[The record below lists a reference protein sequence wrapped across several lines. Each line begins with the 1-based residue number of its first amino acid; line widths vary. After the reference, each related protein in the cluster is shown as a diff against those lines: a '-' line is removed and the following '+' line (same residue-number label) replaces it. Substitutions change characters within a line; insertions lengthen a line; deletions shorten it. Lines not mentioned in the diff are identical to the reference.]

1 MSDRRLR
8 RFSSFFLTSYSCFF
22 LPNSFLPS
30 YLLTFSSFHFL
41 TAQAMAGKLSSQKG
55 LIVEVDVKGYVAANK
70 DLADCALY
78 VVTSN
83 TKQVFNSV
91 LIL

>member
-22 LPNSFLPS
+22 YLTPS
-30 YLLTFSSFHFL
+30 YLLTFLPSRLFTFSP
-41 TAQAMAGKLSSQKG
+41 AQAMAGKLSSQKG
-55 LIVEVDVKGYVAANK
+55 LIVEVDVKGYLAANK

>member
-1 MSDRRLR
+1 
-8 RFSSFFLTSYSCFF
+8 
-22 LPNSFLPS
+22 
-30 YLLTFSSFHFL
+30 
-41 TAQAMAGKLSSQKG
+41 MAGKLSSQKG
-55 LIVEVDVKGYVAANK
+55 LIVEVDVKGYLAANK